1 MSFRRTLGL
10 TLRRLQWGVC
20 TLALAVPVAA
30 AHAQVTTYRFTDLDL
45 RDPHVFVSFI
55 GCRDVTNTPI
65 AGYSVNGSLQSSIQA
80 DGNGDGR
87 LDRNHLLIFNPLA
100 PSSPTGG
107 VLGFRTADCTAP
119 MSGTT
124 CSPDASAELRLAY
137 THASSGQCLAPIA
150 GTTTAYTPSIT
161 APSVPC
167 FATAIIPAWTVDLGG
182 IPLPLQNVQIAATY
196 SGIPP
201 GTLTNGLIRGFL
213 TETVAN
219 NTTIPASF
227 PVIGGKKVAALL
239 PGGGSCATHDA
250 RDMLNGVRGWWFYLN
265 FTAAPVTYTG
275 GVTGVDATPG
285 AASVRAFPNP
295 FGPSVSI
302 RFSVPEPQSV
312 RVTVVDALGREVKRI
327 ADGWLAAGPHEM
339 KWDGRDER
347 GSRAAAGVY
356 FLRVARAGDIATRRV
371 VLVP

>member
-1 MSFRRTLGL
+1 MRF
-10 TLRRLQWGVC
+10 RRLQRGVFA
-20 TLALAVPVAA
+20 LALALPLSP

-45 RDPHVFVSFI
+45 RDPHVFVSLF
-55 GCRDVTNTPI
+55 GCRDVTNTAV

-80 DGNGDGR
+80 DGNGDGF
-87 LDRNHLLIFNPLA
+87 LDRNHLLIFDPLD

-107 VLGFRTADCTAP
+107 VLRFRTANCTAP
-119 MSGTT
+119 MAGTT
-124 CSPDASAELRLAY
+124 CSPDGSAELMLPY
-137 THASSGQCLAPIA
+137 SHASAGTCLAPIA

-161 APSVPC
+161 APAVPC
-167 FATAIIPAWTVDLGG
+167 FATGVIPTWTVDLGG
-182 IPLPLQNVQIAATY
+182 IPLPLRNVQIAATY
-196 SGIPP
+196 AGAPP
-201 GTLTNGLIRGFL
+201 GTLANGLIRGFL
-213 TETVAN
+213 TETDAN

-227 PVIGGKKVAALL
+227 PLIGGKKVAALL

-250 RDMLNGVRGWWFYLN
+250 RDMLDGVRGWWFYLN

-275 GVTGVDATPG
+275 PLTGVDASPG

-302 RFSVPEPQSV
+302 RFSVPEAQAMSV
-312 RVTVVDALGREVKRI
+312 SVVDALGREVKRV
-327 ADGWLAAGPHEM
+327 ADGWMAAGAHEM

-356 FLRVARAGDIATRRV
+356 FLRVSMGGQVATRRV
-371 VLVP
+371 VLLQ